1 MDTPERSLIPPED
14 LYDSELLDSTDDEED
29 RAFSESE
36 LLYEENGE
44 LAEEDEEGDIVEIGG
59 GSLALQAVAE
69 EDEVVPDFVSEPEDE
84 EPLEAAGGMGQET
97 EAILLM
103 EGDDYDDED
112 DEDDGNIER
121 GADLVREDEVGDADD
136 QLLDTPQ
143 SPESEAEQGKNF
155 ISKGSKEDLSE
166 ANGDCQRDS
175 SELGADVDDGDDEEE
190 EKVVKSVEEREND
203 NLRARVGRAAESRK
217 VKEDSPPV
225 SRELDE
231 HELDYDE
238 EVPEEPNIPTHEDE
252 EEYAK
257 TLEEVNK
264 EPTVKISEK
273 KPILPP
279 SPKDGES
286 RKKDD
291 SKARRES
298 FRDKRKEE
306 DDGEIDEGEIDDD
319 DLEEGEVKDPSDRK
333 IRPRPICRFFIK
345 GNCTWGMNCR
355 FIHPGVNDKGNYSLI
370 TKPDLFSPNGAQP
383 GGPVPLIPNNSWATP
398 AIEELPPPPPPVES
412 PSESAWERGL
422 RHAKEMLKKA
432 TIRKEQEPDFE
443 EKRFNVT
450 IGEDE
455 RELDKENEF
464 FRERSYRI
472 IRDEIDMREPAYG
485 DQYADP
491 YYEYEMEALWRG
503 GQYENFRVQYTEAP
517 LPYHYNE
524 RERERDPR
532 ERHRDRERERD
543 HRERERRQRERERER
558 EREKERM
565 RRKEDWERDRIK
577 RDEKERPKMRPPRDI
592 REKKDDKLVPQSPL
606 ILPTNRPM
614 EPPTKKDLV
623 PLMRQPDEWKD
634 PWRRSKSPRRR
645 SGLGSPPRGRRRNR
659 HSGSSVS
666 LSNSSRSSSHSSSYT
681 GSGSSHSRSR
691 SSSFSSYSSHSSHH
705 SSFSGS
711 HSRSRSFSTSPS
723 PTPAVARNAK
733 NKPDPPPLLAK
744 GVPLKQSAAP
754 IPRRDKLPMKKPQT
768 PPPPSGPMS
777 RPFKPLPDGGKPPT
791 NLREPRGVVV
801 GARGVVVGA
810 RGVVVGARGVVVGA
824 RGVVVGA
831 SGDATSGGPSVM
843 VRHLP
848 SRELEKP
855 PSQREGRQKERQQH
869 PPRRRTI
876 SGSVSGSGS
885 SYTGSSSRSRSSS
898 NSLSQSRSG
907 SRKSKLEHGKRFRKS
922 RSLSVSSVSSVSSG
936 SSGSSSLRSADS
948 DDMYA
953 DLASPVSSAS
963 TRSPTPGHPRKER
976 APPPRERPPQSR
988 DKNRERL
995 VKKEE
1000 HLREDRRKM
1009 NLSGGPPRGGNSMPR
1024 PIPGSRG
1031 GNPAHHQA
1039 HHPSGNMPPPGN
1051 YGGPSSHRDIKLTLL
1066 NKQQGDKG
1074 SRKRY
1079 LPSDK
1084 DRIPG
1089 SPLSK
1094 RMAMS
1099 PDRGRDRRISGR
1111 PPLSPRM
1118 DRPRGQG
1125 PRPVPHQGDRKR
1137 PLSPPPKSS
1146 GKGSGVQSGKVA
1158 GPAPPAVSSKPSNT
1172 LSRRE
1177 ELLKQLK
1184 AVEDAIARKRA
1195 KIPGK

>member
-1 MDTPERSLIPPED
+1 MDTPESPTRSLQSPVEEKD
-14 LYDSELLDSTDDEED
+14 LFDSEILDSPDDEED
-29 RAFSESE
+29 RAISESE

-44 LAEEDEEGDIVEIGG
+44 LAEEDEEEDTVEIAGG
-59 GSLALQAVAE
+59 GLALQAVGGE

-84 EPLEAAGGMGQET
+84 EPVEETGGMGQET

-103 EGDDYDDED
+103 EGDDYDDDDDKDED
-112 DEDDGNIER
+112 DEDDGNLQQA
-121 GADLVREDEVGDADD
+121 GNLDREDEVGDVDD
-136 QLLDTPQ
+136 HVLDTPQ
-143 SPESEAEQGKNF
+143 SPESEPEQGKNF
-155 ISKGSKEDLSE
+155 LSKESKEDLSE
-166 ANGDCQRDS
+166 ANGDYKRGSAD
-175 SELGADVDDGDDEEE
+175 LGADVDDEEEDEEKGVKSIEEE
-190 EKVVKSVEEREND
+190 END
-203 NLRARVGRAAESRK
+203 ILRAGVGRAAVSRK
-217 VKEDSPPV
+217 VKEDSPSV

-252 EEYAK
+252 EEEYAK
-257 TLEEVNK
+257 ALEEEVNQ
-264 EPTVKISEK
+264 ETTVKKIEK

-291 SKARRES
+291 SKLRRDS
-298 FRDKRKEE
+298 FRDKRKED

-383 GGPVPLIPNNSWATP
+383 GGPLPLIPNNSWATP

-455 RELDKENEF
+455 REFDKENEF
-464 FRERSYRI
+464 FRDRYRI
-472 IRDEIDMREPAYG
+472 IRDEMDTREPIYG

-491 YYEYEMEALWRG
+491 YYEYGMEALWRG
-503 GQYENFRVQYTEAP
+503 GQYENFRVQHIEAP

-565 RRKEDWERDRIK
+565 RRKEEWERDRIK
-577 RDEKERPKMRPPRDI
+577 RDEKERPKMRPPRDM
-592 REKKDDKLVPQSPL
+592 REKKDDKLTPQSPL
-606 ILPTNRPM
+606 ILPPNRPM

-659 HSGSSVS
+659 RSGSSVS
-666 LSNSSRSSSHSSSYT
+666 LSNSSRSSSRSSSYT
-681 GSGSSHSRSR
+681 GSGSSRSRSR
-691 SSSFSSYSSHSSHH
+691 SSSFSSYSSHSSRH

-711 HSRSRSFSTSPS
+711 RSRSRSFSTSPS
-723 PTPAVARNAK
+723 PAPAVQRNAK
-733 NKPDPPPLLAK
+733 NKPDLPPVLAK
-744 GVPLKQSAAP
+744 GVPLKQGAAP
-754 IPRRDKLPMKKPQT
+754 IPRRDKPPMKKAQT
-768 PPPPSGPMS
+768 PPPPPPPSGPMN
-777 RPFKPLPDGGKPPT
+777 RPFKPLPEGGKPPT
-791 NLREPRGVVV
+791 NLREPGGVVI
-801 GARGVVVGA
+801 GAG
-810 RGVVVGARGVVVGA
+810 
-824 RGVVVGA
+824 
-831 SGDATSGGPSVM
+831 GDASAGGGGVM
-843 VRHLP
+843 VRQIP
-848 SRELEKP
+848 SREPAKP
-855 PSQREGRQKERQQH
+855 SSQREGRQKERQQH
-869 PPRRRTI
+869 PPRRRTV

-898 NSLSQSRSG
+898 NSLSHSRSG
-907 SRKSKLEHGKRFRKS
+907 SRKSKKS

-936 SSGSSSLRSADS
+936 SSGSSSVRSADS

-976 APPPRERPPQSR
+976 AAPTRERPPQSR
-988 DKNRERL
+988 EKNRERP
-995 VKKEE
+995 VKKDEPV
-1000 HLREDRRKM
+1000 REDRRKI
-1009 NLSGGPPRGGNSMPR
+1009 NPSSGPPRGGNPMPR
-1024 PIPGSRG
+1024 PVPGSRG
-1031 GNPAHHQA
+1031 GNPAHHPA
-1039 HHPSGNMPPPGN
+1039 GNMPPPGN
-1051 YGGPSSHRDIKLTLL
+1051 YGGPSSHKDIKLTLL

-1079 LPSDK
+1079 LPSEK
-1084 DRIPG
+1084 DRPG

-1099 PDRGRDRRISGR
+1099 PDRARDRRISGR

-1125 PRPVPHQGDRKR
+1125 PRPVASQGDRKR

-1158 GPAPPAVSSKPSNT
+1158 PSAPAPPPASGKPSNT

>member
-1 MDTPERSLIPPED
+1 MDTPESPSLSLQSPVDEKD
-14 LYDSELLDSTDDEED
+14 LSDSDLLDSPDEEED
-29 RAFSESE
+29 RVISDSE

-44 LAEEDEEGDIVEIGG
+44 LVEDDEDEDTVEITGG
-59 GSLALQAVAE
+59 GLASQAVTGE
-69 EDEVVPDFVSEPEDE
+69 EDEVVPDFVSEPEDD
-84 EPLEAAGGMGQET
+84 EPVGETGGLGQEN

-103 EGDDYDDED
+103 EGDDDDED
-112 DEDDGNIER
+112 DYKDEDDDGQQE
-121 GADLVREDEVGDADD
+121 GELDGEDEVEVSDD
-136 QLLDTPQ
+136 QVLDPPQ
-143 SPESEAEQGKNF
+143 SPESEPEQGKNF
-155 ISKGSKEDLSE
+155 VTKENNKDLSE
-166 ANGDCQRDS
+166 AYGDYRRDA
-175 SELGADVDDGDDEEE
+175 ADVEDEEE
-190 EKVVKSVEEREND
+190 EEEEEGVKRVAEEQND
-203 NLRARVGRAAESRK
+203 ILRAREGRAAVSRRI
-217 VKEDSPPV
+217 KEDSPSV

-238 EVPEEPNIPTHEDE
+238 EVPEEPNIPTHDDE
-252 EEYAK
+252 EEEDAK
-257 TLEEVNK
+257 LALEEEVS
-264 EPTVKISEK
+264 EDTTVKKQEK

-286 RKKDD
+286 RKTDD
-291 SKARRES
+291 SKIHRDS
-298 FRDKRKEE
+298 FRDKKKEE

-383 GGPVPLIPNNSWATP
+383 GGPLPLIPNNSWTAP
-398 AIEELPPPPPPVES
+398 VVEELPPPPPPVE
-412 PSESAWERGL
+412 PPVESAWERGL

-455 RELDKENEF
+455 REFDKENEF

-472 IRDEIDMREPAYG
+472 IREEMDIREPIYA
-485 DQYADP
+485 DQYSDP
-491 YYEYEMEALWRG
+491 YYDYEMEALWRG

-565 RRKEDWERDRIK
+565 RRKEEWERDRIK
-577 RDEKERPKMRPPRDI
+577 RDEKERPKMRPPRDM
-592 REKKDDKLVPQSPL
+592 REKKDDNKLKPQSPL
-606 ILPTNRPM
+606 ILPPNRPM
-614 EPPTKKDLV
+614 EPPIKKELV
-623 PLMRQPDEWKD
+623 PAMRQPDEWKD

-645 SGLGSPPRGRRRNR
+645 SALGSPPRGRRRNH

-666 LSNSSRSSSHSSSYT
+666 PSNSSRSTSRSSSYT
-681 GSGSSHSRSR
+681 GSGSSRSRSR
-691 SSSFSSYSSHSSHH
+691 STSFSSYTSHSSRR

-711 HSRSRSFSTSPS
+711 RSRSRSFSTSPS
-723 PTPAVARNAK
+723 PAPAVPRNAK
-733 NKPDPPPLLAK
+733 NKPDIPPLLAK
-744 GVPLKQSAAP
+744 GMPLKQGAAP
-754 IPRRDKLPMKKPQT
+754 TPRRDKPPMKKAQT

-777 RPFKPLPDGGKPPT
+777 RPFKPLPEGGKPSA
-791 NLREPRGVVV
+791 NLRETSGVVV
-801 GARGVVVGA
+801 G
-810 RGVVVGARGVVVGA
+810 
-824 RGVVVGA
+824 
-831 SGDATSGGPSVM
+831 GGGNVSAAGGGGGVM
-843 VRHLP
+843 VRQLP
-848 SRELEKP
+848 SREPGKP
-855 PSQREGRQKERQQH
+855 PNQREGRQKERQQH
-869 PPRRRTI
+869 PPRRRTV

-885 SYTGSSSRSRSSS
+885 SYSGSSSRSRSSS
-898 NSLSQSRSG
+898 NSLSHSRSG
-907 SRKSKLEHGKRFRKS
+907 SKKSKLDLGKPFRKS

-936 SSGSSSLRSADS
+936 SSGSSSMRSADS

-976 APPPRERPPQSR
+976 VVPPRDRPPQNR
-988 DKNRERL
+988 DKNRERV
-995 VKKEE
+995 VKKDEP
-1000 HLREDRRKM
+1000 LREDRRKM
-1009 NLSGGPPRGGNSMPR
+1009 NPSGGPPRGGHPMPR
-1024 PIPGSRG
+1024 PVPGNRG
-1031 GNPAHHQA
+1031 GHPAHHPA
-1039 HHPSGNMPPPGN
+1039 GNMPPPGN
-1051 YGGPSSHRDIKLTLL
+1051 YGGPSSHKDIKLTLL
-1066 NKQQGDKG
+1066 NKQQGGDRG
-1074 SRKRY
+1074 NRKRY

-1084 DRIPG
+1084 DRPG

-1099 PDRGRDRRISGR
+1099 PDRARDRRIPGR

-1125 PRPVPHQGDRKR
+1125 PRPMPPQGDRKR

-1146 GKGSGVQSGKVA
+1146 GKGPGVQSGKLA
-1158 GPAPPAVSSKPSNT
+1158 ATAPASASSKPSNT

-1195 KIPGK
+1195 KIPSK